1 MTTVWIGDRGR
12 IGLGFSFQRVVI
24 CVTVIISVEQLD
36 NLLVL
41 GLEKQSVGAIKK
53 ERRKKGKRKKHTQ
66 YKQSISM
73 TIYTSYLGWLF
84 IGQYNGGHRT
94 ADECPQ

>member
-1 MTTVWIGDRGR
+1 MMTTVWIGDRGR

-41 GLEKQSVGAIKK
+41 GLEKQCGSNKERKK
-53 ERRKKGKRKKHTQ
+53 EKRKKHTQ